1 MFLCNIRAIKNWF
14 LSWLKGMTFH
24 NYSNISS
31 SFSIKN
37 IPLFQ
42 LPAFEANS
50 YPPQPAR
57 RFKRVTIFN
66 LAPSLHYHP
75 HILPLCLLVV
85 CITTYLYP
93 FAIKRIYTISGKNLL
108 LDHCQKIES
117 TSVSTKFQVGR
128 NQRWCHLL
136 QAGVLPPGILCQD
149 KAGYIVDIGGKK

>member
-1 MFLCNIRAIKNWF
+1 MFLCNIRSIKTWF

-24 NYSNISS
+24 NYSNISH

-50 YPPQPAR
+50 DLPQPAC

-66 LAPSLHYHP
+66 LVPSLHYHP

-117 TSVSTKFQVGR
+117 TSVSTKFQVSR
-128 NQRWCHLL
+128 NQRWRHLL
-136 QAGVLPPGILCQD
+136 QAGVLPPANSLQR
-149 KAGYIVDIGGKK
+149 

>member
-1 MFLCNIRAIKNWF
+1 MFLCNIQAIKTWF

-24 NYSNISS
+24 NYSNISHL
-31 SFSIKN
+31 FSIKN

-42 LPAFEANS
+42 LPTFESNS
-50 YPPQPAR
+50 YPPQPAHQ
-57 RFKRVTIFN
+57 FKRVTIFN
-66 LAPSLHYHP
+66 LVPSLQYCP

-93 FAIKRIYTISGKNLL
+93 FAIKRIYTISSKNLL

-136 QAGVLPPGILCQD
+136 QVGVLPPANSLQR
-149 KAGYIVDIGGKK
+149 